1 MPVNDLSQSYTWVP
15 IYQELAKKLLE
26 YKNDRKCLLNIL
38 ETVYEKIH
46 MDFPKLEDEGVSPID
61 IDPFTIFGFFNRYLK
76 RSKRL
81 QILGQIKE
89 EFHLSSNLP
98 IKFDGIPLVQN
109 LNTNFFGYIND
120 RKDEDIDNLWK
131 FFEITLEHA
140 SQPTEATRKTF
151 ERYFDLVKQIDN
163 VNIGKVTMGPFW
175 IAPNSYLT
183 MDGTMRKYISKPD
196 LRLVNLSD
204 KDLAKLTGEE
214 YLKLLEEIKEKIQGS
229 EDIHSFLDLS
239 SKAFDYTQESQSES
253 KKSDTTNS
261 KRSYWL
267 YAPGENA
274 CEWNDCLE
282 NGYMS
287 IFFNCDD
294 LSKYQSYEEV
304 RQAWHRLNTDID
316 KEHTRDIRALWEFS
330 HIIKEGDVVYAKKGV
345 STIIGRGVVTE
356 RGYQC
361 ISNGEHIRFVD
372 WTHKKE
378 FNNPGSKIRKTLT
391 NITNDTE
398 FVNALES
405 KFNVTKSLKSEAPPL
420 YTSNDFT
427 KDVYM
432 DEKKYER
439 LKTALKL
446 KKNIV
451 LEGAPGVGKTYIA
464 KRLAY
469 AMMGTKDDSRIK
481 VVQFHQSYSYEDFV
495 MGYRPETNGSFKIHS
510 GAFYKFCKTAE
521 ADPDKDY
528 FFIIDEINRGNLS
541 KIFGEMF
548 MLLENDKRGQPMQLL
563 YSDES
568 FSIPKNL
575 YVIGTANTADRSLA
589 MIDYALRRRFAFQ
602 CIEPGFSTSQFMT
615 YQRKINST
623 VFDTLIRNV
632 IDLNESITNEPSLGS
647 GFCIGHSYFC
657 NLEETNE
664 LEETLK
670 NTVEFEL
677 IPLLKEYCF
686 DEPSKLNDWIKT
698 LKKDVF

>member
-15 IYQELAKKLLE
+15 IYQELASKLLE
-26 YKNDRKCLLNIL
+26 YKNDRKRLLNIL
-38 ETVYEKIH
+38 EIVYRKIGKP
-46 MDFPKLEDEGVSPID
+46 FPKVEKDRKPID
-61 IDPFTIFGFFNRYLK
+61 IDPFTVFGFFNNYQTK
-76 RSKRL
+76 ENRL
-81 QILGQIKE
+81 RVLSQIKE
-89 EFHLSSNLP
+89 EFHLSSALP
-98 IKFDGIPLVQN
+98 TKFDAIPLVQN
-109 LNTNFFGYIND
+109 QKANFFGFVGD
-120 RKDEDIDNLWK
+120 RKEEDIDNLWN
-131 FFEITLEHA
+131 FFEIALKHA
-140 SQPTEATRKTF
+140 SHPAEKTQEAF
-151 ERYFDLVKQIDN
+151 ERCFDLVKGITG
-163 VNIGKVTMGPFW
+163 VGIGKVTMGPFW
-175 IAPNSYLT
+175 IAPNSYLSL
-183 MDGTMRKYISKPD
+183 DSTMRTYILNSD
-196 LRLVNLSD
+196 QRLVNLSEAD
-204 KDLAKLTGEE
+204 ILDLTGKE
-214 YLKLLEEIKEKIQGS
+214 YFKLLEEIKEKIQGS

-405 KFNVTKSLKSEAPPL
+405 EFNVTESLKSEAPPL

-495 MGYRPETNGSFKIHS
+495 MGYRPETNGSFKLHS

-602 CIEPGFSTSQFMT
+602 RIEPGFSTSQFED
-615 YQRKINST
+615 YSRDKINST
-623 VFDTLIRNV
+623 VFNKLIENV
-632 IDLNESITNEPSLGS
+632 IDLNGKITDEPSLGS
-647 GFCIGHSYFC
+647 GFCIGHSYFT
-657 NLEETNE
+657 NLEKTNE

-670 NTVEFEL
+670 NIVEFEL

-686 DEPSKLNDWIKT
+686 DDPSKLDDWIKI
-698 LKKDVF
+698 LKRDVF